1 MKILFMVFHFPPI
14 SGGGVIVIVELANQ
28 LAELGNDVTILTPK
42 LDWNGEIYNPSL
54 NPRISIIRVE
64 TPSKNNMKVAARRC
78 YFNMKEKAGE
88 LIKDS
93 KYDFILTIFHPF
105 HLVPKAAVACGQK
118 YNIPV
123 IVKIDDAIYAKSK
136 GLKSIQRIIEK
147 KINSKTL
154 RNASR
159 ILVSNESTR
168 NLVNKYY
175 KIATD
180 KISIVPNGVDI
191 RNFYSNMKESS
202 NQIIFSGVM
211 YHHRG
216 VDVLLESAS
225 IVIEKIPDVQFVLL
239 GSGPE
244 MEKLVEFTKKYSL
257 SKNVKF
263 LGWIDRKQIPE
274 YLAKSA
280 IGVGPLRVTDVTKDA
295 LPIKILEYMASYL
308 PILAKRGTLS
318 SDILIDGEN
327 GFFVKDTNEL
337 AEKIIYLL
345 QNQNVRSKM
354 GQKSRDIVE
363 KYDWKIIAQS
373 IIDEYNKCKD

>member
-14 SGGGVIVIVELANQ
+14 SGGGVIVIVELANK

-54 NPRISIIRVE
+54 DSRISIIRVD
-64 TPSKNNMKVAARRC
+64 TPSSNNMKVAARRC
-78 YFNMKEKAGE
+78 YFSMKEKADE
-88 LIKDS
+88 LIKES

-105 HLVPKAAVACGQK
+105 HLVPKAAVSCGQK
-118 YNIPV
+118 HNIPV
-123 IVKIDDAIYAKSK
+123 IVKIDDAIYEKSK
-136 GLKSIQRIIEK
+136 GLKSIQRRIEK
-147 KINSKTL
+147 IINSKTL
-154 RNASR
+154 HKATR

-168 NLVNKYY
+168 NLVSKYY
-175 KIATD
+175 KIAVD

-191 RNFYSNMKESS
+191 RNFYSRTESTI
-202 NQIIFSGVM
+202 QIIFSGVM
-211 YHHRG
+211 YYHRG
-216 VDVLLESAS
+216 IDVLLESVS
-225 IVIEKIPDVQFVLL
+225 IVIQKIPDVQFVLL

-244 MEKLVEFTKKYSL
+244 MEKLVKFTKKHSL
-257 SKNVKF
+257 TENIKF
-263 LGWIDRKQIPE
+263 LGWVDRKQIPE

-280 IGVGPLRVTDVTKDA
+280 IGIGPLRMTDVTKDA
-295 LPIKILEYMASYL
+295 LPIKVLEYMASHL
-308 PILAKRGTLS
+308 PILAKSGTLS

-327 GFFVKDTNEL
+327 GFFVKDTKDL

-345 QNQNVRSKM
+345 QNQDVRIKM

-373 IIDEYNKCKD
+373 IIDEYKKCKD

>member
-14 SGGGVIVIVELANQ
+14 SGGGVIVIVELANK

-54 NPRISIIRVE
+54 DSRISIIRVD
-64 TPSKNNMKVAARRC
+64 TPSNNNMKVAARRC
-78 YFNMKEKAGE
+78 YFSMKKKADE

-105 HLVPKAAVACGQK
+105 HLVPKAAVSCGQK
-118 YNIPV
+118 HNIPV
-123 IVKIDDAIYAKSK
+123 IIKIDDAIYEKAK
-136 GLKSIQRIIEK
+136 GLKSIQRRIEK
-147 KINSKTL
+147 IINSKTL
-154 RNASR
+154 HKASR

-168 NLVNKYY
+168 NLVRKYY
-175 KIATD
+175 KLADD

-191 RNFYSNMKESS
+191 RNFHSRTESTI
-202 NQIIFSGVM
+202 QIIFSGVM
-211 YHHRG
+211 YYHRG
-216 VDVLLESAS
+216 IDVLLESAS
-225 IVIEKIPDVQFVLL
+225 IVIQKIPDVQFVLL

-244 MEKLVEFTKKYSL
+244 MEKLVEFSKKHNL
-257 SKNVKF
+257 TKNVKF
-263 LGWIDRKQIPE
+263 SGWVDRKQIPE

-280 IGVGPLRVTDVTKDA
+280 IGIGPLRMTDVTKNA
-295 LPIKILEYMASYL
+295 LPIKVLEYMASYL
-308 PILAKRGTLS
+308 PILAKSGTLS
-318 SDILIDGEN
+318 TDILIDGEN
-327 GFFVKDTNEL
+327 GFFVNDANEL

-345 QNQNVRSKM
+345 HNQNVRIKM
-354 GQKSRDIVE
+354 GQKSRHIVE